1 MLRTPSSALLSGDKV
16 LRLDGHTLE
25 ERKVDVGLKNWDVTE
40 IKAGLAEGDR
50 VVVSL
55 DRPEVK
61 DGARVTVNP

>member
-1 MLRTPSSALLSGDKV
+1 
-16 LRLDGHTLE
+16 
-25 ERKVDVGLKNWDVTE
+25 VDVGLKNWDVTE
-40 IKAGLAEGDR
+40 IEAGLAEGDR